1 MCKNECLHSSLRAVL
16 LGTVECRPVHLTAMF
31 NQISGHIA
39 TGFCASAHTTL
50 SVPVPV
56 PDHSA
61 PCQLPVAG
69 ASSRCKLPVAS
80 ASSRCQLP
88 VASASSRCQVPVA
101 DVSSR
106 CQFPVPVAS
115 CRVPDASARASYWCQ
130 HQCAKFTPNMD

>member
-106 CQFPVPVAS
+106 CQLQSSRCQRPCQLLVPAPVRKV
-115 CRVPDASARASYWCQ
+115 
-130 HQCAKFTPNMD
+130 HAKHGLITN